1 MGFNNEEDNLKLKIY
16 LINFILSQKKSF
28 SSLKILI
35 VLSKEQESKFP

>member
-28 SSLKILI
+28 SSLKI
-35 VLSKEQESKFP
+35 